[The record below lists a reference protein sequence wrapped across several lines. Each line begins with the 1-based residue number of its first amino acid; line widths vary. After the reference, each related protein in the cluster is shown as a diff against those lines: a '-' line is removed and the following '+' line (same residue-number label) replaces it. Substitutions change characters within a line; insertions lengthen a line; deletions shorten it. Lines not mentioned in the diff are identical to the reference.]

1 MNEKKNIFKSKKNKM
16 ERKKFLSY
24 IGISALSFS
33 IFSVNPIKIFFSK
46 SEKENKK
53 IKVQINPLAVERKNR
68 KN

>member
-1 MNEKKNIFKSKKNKM
+1 MNEQKFITKNKTLKI

-24 IGISALSFS
+24 IGIGTLSFS

-53 IKVQINPLAVERKNR
+53 IRVQINPLAVERKNR